1 MLKAV
6 SACNSKHHSGLYRII
21 GKLLLHNR
29 IHGLELINRLQTHV
43 ILIIA

>member
-6 SACNSKHHSGLYRII
+6 ATCDSEHHSGLYRIV
-21 GKLLLHNR
+21 GKLFLHKR

-43 ILIIA
+43 ILVIA